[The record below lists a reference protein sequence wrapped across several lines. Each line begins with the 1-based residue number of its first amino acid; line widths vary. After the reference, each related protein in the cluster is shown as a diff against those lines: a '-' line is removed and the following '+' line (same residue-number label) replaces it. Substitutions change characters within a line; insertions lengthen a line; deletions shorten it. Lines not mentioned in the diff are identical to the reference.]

1 MATTTT
7 TTTTIPP
14 PQLGTTAQ
22 AAATAPNQPDQG
34 PKESSSVLHASLSRT
49 PPKIIAAQGNYLTT
63 SSGVQIFDA
72 TGGAAVACIGHNNAR
87 VKKAILSQ
95 LDAVGYCYS
104 PFFTTSASEN
114 LASYLTESTHGQ
126 MSKVFIVSS
135 GTEAV
140 EAALKLARQFFVE
153 TEGPE
158 TQRCH
163 FISRQQSYHGNT
175 LGSLSVGGHKARK
188 AIYEP
193 LLAENVSHVSPCYPY
208 RGMRDGETEKEYVQR
223 LREELEGEFER
234 VGGNKVIA
242 FVAETMSG
250 LVSNV
255 PHRVLGE
262 AAELTT

>member
-14 PQLGTTAQ
+14 PPQLGTTAQ
-22 AAATAPNQPDQG
+22 AAATTTTQHDQQP
-34 PKESSSVLHASLSRT
+34 ESSSSVLHASLSRT
-49 PPKIIAAQGNYLTT
+49 PPKIISAQGNYLTT
-63 SSGVQIFDA
+63 STGTRILDA

-114 LASYLTESTHGQ
+114 LASYLTESTHGH

-140 EAALKLARQFFVE
+140 EAALKLARQYFVE
-153 TEGPE
+153 IEGPK
-158 TQRCH
+158 TQRCR
-163 FISRQQSYHGNT
+163 FISREQSYHGNT

-188 AIYEP
+188 AIYSP
-193 LLAENVSHVSPCYPY
+193 LLPENVSHVSPCYPY
-208 RGMRDGETEKEYVQR
+208 RGMREGETEEEYVQR
-223 LREELEGEFER
+223 LKEELEGEFER

-250 LVSNV
+250 LVSKV
-255 PHRVLGE
+255 QHCVGE
-262 AAELTT
+262 KP